1 MYLSKW
7 IVYCILDI
15 SLYNVRCQGRW
26 YHRGTQ
32 ELSCIVSFR
41 INGLNWLCVSP
52 WLYNSVI
59 EFGICGLT
67 LLSVSGLVGFHTCLI
82 ANMKTTNEHV
92 SMVHAS
98 VETGS
103 GKLGHIFLFGSSRS
117 DPDWIMWDVKLIET
131 QYGIAMI
138 DATATFILHE
148 PYPLLWWSLF
158 AANAWE
164 PQPLFCV
171 CMCIQQ
177 SIFTA
182 WRPLIHCCCK
192 TPKLLPLQFAR
203 EFYSATHMQQTYGL
217 HKATSIFTNHVLV
230 YASLLVA
237 TPTNPLRYLFC
248 YHVYT

>member
-1 MYLSKW
+1 MLLQLYWVSVYWCKVYLEHGLIPHACVWSSVNFELVVLSAKLLSNVLVC
-7 IVYCILDI
+7 ICLNELYIILDI

-82 ANMKTTNEHV
+82 ANMKTTNEDV

-103 GKLGHIFLFGSSRS
+103 GQPGHILFRSSGS
-117 DPDWIMWDVKLIET
+117 DPDWITWDVKLIET

-148 PYPLLWWSLF
+148 P
-158 AANAWE
+158 
-164 PQPLFCV
+164 
-171 CMCIQQ
+171 
-177 SIFTA
+177 
-182 WRPLIHCCCK
+182 
-192 TPKLLPLQFAR
+192 
-203 EFYSATHMQQTYGL
+203 
-217 HKATSIFTNHVLV
+217 
-230 YASLLVA
+230 
-237 TPTNPLRYLFC
+237 
-248 YHVYT
+248 